1 MPSPQAAPANV
12 LEEDAQASSS
22 SSTNAALTLAEID
35 EREPKVSVRPSL
47 LWLWMKIIFI
57 LAGNAS
63 WLPGRC
69 VCLFGVGVDTAGPTV
84 ESLVGGIVVR
94 VCAGARLG
102 ATKNTYSHPTP
113 PTPQPR
119 HTLAFLLQEIELTA
133 LECSLCLSLFCEPV
147 TISCGHTF
155 CRTCLVSAMGRA
167 KKKCPNCRAVC
178 HLNPHTHAGK
188 AVDAVDGVAAAA
200 APLEGVWVARASSLP
215 LHGNQ
220 LCFANTTVRVLT
232 RTPFPPPP
240 RPIVAEN
247 STVAYICKTCF
258 PLRYEQRLRETEEEK
273 SGWSS
278 ILPVFYYNDVV
289 FPGHPLKLHFFE
301 HRYKTMMRR
310 CVEGDRKFAYIP
322 NFTDYEAAVGDVC
335 LRVLF
340 CFFFL
345 AIVFGRCRE
354 HGKLSVNPVVDR

>member
-1 MPSPQAAPANV
+1 MV
-12 LEEDAQASSS
+12 LLLLLLPWKECGLLAHRACH
-22 SSTNAALTLAEID
+22 STGTSF
-35 EREPKVSVRPSL
+35 VSQTQP
-47 LWLWMKIIFI
+47 
-57 LAGNAS
+57 
-63 WLPGRC
+63 
-69 VCLFGVGVDTAGPTV
+69 
-84 ESLVGGIVVR
+84 
-94 VCAGARLG
+94 CA
-102 ATKNTYSHPTP
+102 YSH
-113 PTPQPR
+113 
-119 HTLAFLLQEIELTA
+119 
-133 LECSLCLSLFCEPV
+133 
-147 TISCGHTF
+147 
-155 CRTCLVSAMGRA
+155 
-167 KKKCPNCRAVC
+167 
-178 HLNPHTHAGK
+178 
-188 AVDAVDGVAAAA
+188 
-200 APLEGVWVARASSLP
+200 AP
-215 LHGNQ
+215 
-220 LCFANTTVRVLT
+220 
-232 RTPFPPPP
+232 PPPP